1 MPLSQLQFQPRNIN
15 AQLVDTL
22 GRRILSGHYKEG
34 EKLPIESELCEEFGV
49 SRPIVREV
57 VKMLMAKGL
66 LSSRPRVGTLVTAR
80 KNWNMLDPH
89 VLNWII
95 HSLPEEQ
102 FLDMLFEVRS
112 AIEPTASALAAKNA
126 TQEDREA
133 LVQAYVDMAAAESPE
148 ELAEPDVRFHQAIMD
163 ATHNAMLSY
172 IGYTL
177 HEALSFSI
185 KLTSRHPDTHELSL
199 PRHKA
204 ILDAICEGDEKAA
217 RIATDVLLHESRKD
231 FDSIKPDE

>member
-1 MPLSQLQFQPRNIN
+1 MPLSQMQFQPRNIN
-15 AQLVDTL
+15 AQLVDTI
-22 GRRILSGHYKEG
+22 GRRILSGHYQVG

-49 SRPIVREV
+49 SRPIVREA

-66 LSSRPRVGTLVTAR
+66 LNSRPRVGTLVTER

-95 HSLPEEQ
+95 HSLPEHQ

-126 TQEDREA
+126 TEQDRSA
-133 LVQAYVDMAAAESPE
+133 LVQAYVDMAAAKSPA
-148 ELAEPDVRFHQAIMD
+148 ELAEPDIRFHQAIMD
-163 ATHNAMLSY
+163 ATDNAMLSY

-204 ILDAICEGDEKAA
+204 VLDAICEGDEKAA
-217 RIATDVLLHESRKD
+217 RIATEVLLHESRKD
-231 FDSIKPDE
+231 FDSI